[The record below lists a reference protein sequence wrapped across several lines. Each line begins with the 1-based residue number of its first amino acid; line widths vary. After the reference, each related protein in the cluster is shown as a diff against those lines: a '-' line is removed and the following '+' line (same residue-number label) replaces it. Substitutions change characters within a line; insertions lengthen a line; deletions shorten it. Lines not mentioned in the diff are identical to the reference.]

1 MDGVVRAC
9 CMFELPPQDIP
20 SENHSEKY
28 KLKNLESFD
37 NVLNS
42 DEWKDYRQRIKT
54 EDIPNCNWCWK
65 QEKSIKSSKRTEY
78 NAVMPIKD
86 IEPPALRTLEIS
98 LDSTCNMM
106 CRICQPSQSSKWAS
120 ATQAVDEINKTDYN
134 GDRYDIKGTVDLST
148 RDNLKRVFLNSDLTK
163 ISQIRIN
170 GGEPFYSKNLLP
182 ILQKIDNDAGL
193 ENVKLEFNTNGS
205 IFPKQDILEL
215 LLKAKSVELEFSI
228 DAVGELA
235 EVTRYGVSWET
246 IQQTI
251 KKWKTNI
258 PNAGFSV
265 HTVISLLNLSKLNEL
280 KEWIHKSG
288 FYNSWAWD
296 FLTSPKHLSVYQL
309 SNEHKQALVGDMG
322 DFQGKD
328 KLYDELMFEGLGN
341 SNNYKLFLEFTK
353 ILDKYQ
359 SNSFE
364 SVNPETYRLIEEL
377 YNNKK

>member
-1 MDGVVRAC
+1 MDGIVRAC

-54 EDIPNCNWCWK
+54 ENIPNCNWCWK

-78 NAVMPIKD
+78 NAVIPIKD

-120 ATQAVDEINKTDYN
+120 ATQVTDEINKTDYSGN
-134 GDRYDIKGTVDLST
+134 RYDTKATVDLST

-205 IFPKQDILEL
+205 IFPKKDILEL
-215 LLKAKSVELEFSI
+215 LLKAKSIELEFSI

-246 IQQTI
+246 IEQTI
-251 KKWKTNI
+251 EKWKTNI
-258 PNAGFSV
+258 PNASFSV

-280 KEWIHKSG
+280 KEWIHKIG
-288 FYNSWAWD
+288 FYNNWAWD

-309 SNEHKQALVGDMG
+309 SNENKQVLVGDMG

-364 SVNPETYRLIEEL
+364 SVNPETYRLIKEL

>member
-9 CMFELPPQDIP
+9 CMFET
-20 SENHSEKY
+20 SENHWKKY

-42 DEWKDYRQRIKT
+42 NEWKDYRQRIKT
-54 EDIPNCNWCWK
+54 ENIKNCNWCWK

-78 NAVMPIKD
+78 NAIMPIKD
-86 IEPPALRTLEIS
+86 TEPPVLRTLEIS

-106 CRICQPSQSSKWAS
+106 CRICQPCQSSKWAS
-120 ATQAVDEINKTDYN
+120 ATQAIDEINKTDYSGN
-134 GDRYDIKGTVDLST
+134 RYDTKTTVDLST

-182 ILQKIDNDAGL
+182 ILQKIDKDAGL

-205 IFPKQDILEL
+205 IFPKTDILEL

-228 DAVGELA
+228 DAVGKLA

-246 IQQTI
+246 IEQTI
-251 KKWKTNI
+251 KKWKTDI

-280 KEWIHKSG
+280 KEWIHESG
-288 FYNSWAWD
+288 FYDSWGWD

-309 SNEHKQALVGDMG
+309 SNENKQALIGDM
-322 DFQGKD
+322 DNFLGKD
-328 KLYDELMFEGLGN
+328 ELYNELMFEGLGN

-377 YNNKK
+377 YNNKNRMDNK

>member
-9 CMFELPPQDIP
+9 CMFET
-20 SENHSEKY
+20 SEHHWEKY

-42 DEWKDYRQRIKT
+42 DEWKEYRQRIKT
-54 EDIPNCNWCWK
+54 ENIKNCGWCWK
-65 QEKSIKSSKRTEY
+65 QEKAIKSSKRTEY
-78 NAVMPIKD
+78 NALMPIKD
-86 IEPPALRTLEIS
+86 TEPPALRTLEIS

-120 ATQAVDEINKTDYN
+120 ATQAIDEINKTDYSGN
-134 GDRYDIKGTVDLST
+134 RYNTKATVDLST

-182 ILQKIDNDAGL
+182 ILQKIDKDAGL

-205 IFPKQDILEL
+205 IFPKKDILEL

-228 DAVGELA
+228 DAVGKLA

-246 IQQTI
+246 IEQTI

-258 PNAGFSV
+258 SDACFSV

-309 SNEHKQALVGDMG
+309 SNEHKQALIGDMD
-322 DFQGKD
+322 DFPGKD
-328 KLYDELMFEGLGN
+328 ELYDELMFEGLGN

-364 SVNPETYRLIEEL
+364 SVNPETYRLIEDL